1 MLKKLRLRFILIIMA
16 IVTVMLLAIVF
27 TVVHSTRKNLE
38 AESLRIMESIAADP
52 MQLGTYTE
60 EQGGDFPFFAL
71 QIGRHNEIMAISGGH
86 FDLSDETV
94 LEDLLLRTLNT
105 EQPEGELPEYHL
117 RYCRRIT
124 WDSCTIAFADIR
136 GEDKTV
142 ARVTRACVLIGV
154 ASFFIFL
161 LISFLLARLLV
172 KPVEAS
178 WAQQRQFISDA
189 SHELKTPLTVI
200 LTNAELMQSPD
211 YDAEAKEQ
219 FSDNILTMAKQM
231 RGLVEDLLDL
241 ARVDNGLT
249 RAVWERVDL
258 SRVLS
263 DAALP
268 FEPLY
273 FESGLE
279 LDSFIEPGIFVRG
292 SADHLRRVAEILLDN
307 ARKYSDPG
315 HVRFCLQRQGKN
327 QCVIS
332 VANPGAPISRDD
344 LQNIFK
350 RFYRADAARSRDGS
364 YGLGLPIA
372 QGIAGEHGGRIWAAS
387 AGGFNTFYVCLPTTA

>member
-1 MLKKLRLRFILIIMA
+1 MLKKLRLRFICIIMA
-16 IVTVMLLAIVF
+16 IVTLMLLAIVF
-27 TVVHSTRKNLE
+27 TVVRSTRQNLE
-38 AESLRIMESIAADP
+38 AESLRIMESIAANP
-52 MQLGTYTE
+52 MQLGAYTE
-60 EQGGDFPFFAL
+60 QEGGDFPFFAL
-71 QIGRHNEIMAISGGH
+71 QIGRHNEVVAISGGH
-86 FDLSDETV
+86 FDLSDERV
-94 LEDLLLRTLNT
+94 MEDLLLRTVNS
-105 EQPEGELPEYHL
+105 EEAEGELPEYHL
-117 RYCRRIT
+117 RFCRRMT
-124 WDSCTIAFADIR
+124 WDTCTIAFADIR

-142 ARVTRACVLIGV
+142 ARVTRACVLIGA
-154 ASFFIFL
+154 ASFLVFL
-161 LISFLLARLLV
+161 LISFLLAKWMVR
-172 KPVEAS
+172 PVEAS
-178 WAQQRQFISDA
+178 WDQQRQFISDA

-200 LTNAELMQSPD
+200 LTNAELLQSPD
-211 YDAEAKEQ
+211 YDAEAKDR
-219 FSDNILTMAKQM
+219 FSGNILTMARQM

-241 ARVDNGLT
+241 ARVDNGMT

-273 FESGLE
+273 FENGLE
-279 LDSFIEPGIFVRG
+279 LDAAVEEGIFVRG

-315 HVRFCLQRQGKN
+315 RVRFALQRQGKN
-327 QCVIS
+327 QCVLS

-344 LQNIFK
+344 LQHIFK

-372 QGIAGEHGGRIWAAS
+372 QGIVEKHGGRIWAAS
-387 AGGFNTFYVCLPTTA
+387 AGGMNIFYVSLPTVS

>member
-1 MLKKLRLRFILIIMA
+1 M
-16 IVTVMLLAIVF
+16 
-27 TVVHSTRKNLE
+27 
-38 AESLRIMESIAADP
+38 
-52 MQLGTYTE
+52 
-60 EQGGDFPFFAL
+60 
-71 QIGRHNEIMAISGGH
+71 
-86 FDLSDETV
+86 
-94 LEDLLLRTLNT
+94 
-105 EQPEGELPEYHL
+105 
-117 RYCRRIT
+117 
-124 WDSCTIAFADIR
+124 
-136 GEDKTV
+136 
-142 ARVTRACVLIGV
+142 
-154 ASFFIFL
+154 
-161 LISFLLARLLV
+161 
-172 KPVEAS
+172 
-178 WAQQRQFISDA
+178 
-189 SHELKTPLTVI
+189 
-200 LTNAELMQSPD
+200 
-211 YDAEAKEQ
+211 
-219 FSDNILTMAKQM
+219 
-231 RGLVEDLLDL
+231 
-241 ARVDNGLT
+241 
-249 RAVWERVDL
+249 
-258 SRVLS
+258 LS

-372 QGIAGEHGGRIWAAS
+372 QGIAGEHGGRIWASS
-387 AGGFNTFYVCLPTTA
+387 AGGINTFYVCLPTTA

>member
-1 MLKKLRLRFILIIMA
+1 MLKKLRLRFVCVIMA
-16 IVTVMLLAIVF
+16 IVTLMLLAIVF
-27 TVVHSTRKNLE
+27 TVVHSTRQNLE
-38 AESLRIMESIAADP
+38 AESLRIMESIAANP
-52 MQLGTYTE
+52 MQLGVYTE
-60 EQGGDFPFFAL
+60 QEGGDFPFFAL
-71 QIGRHNEIMAISGGH
+71 QIGRHNEVMAISGGH

-94 LEDLLLRTLNT
+94 LQDLLTKTVNS
-105 EQPEGELPEYHL
+105 EQAEGELPEYHL
-117 RYCRRIT
+117 RYCRRVT
-124 WDSCTIAFADIR
+124 WDTCTIAFADIR

-161 LISFLLARLLV
+161 LISILLAKWMV

-178 WAQQRQFISDA
+178 WDQQRQFISDA

-211 YDAEAKEQ
+211 YDAEAKGR
-219 FSDNILTMAKQM
+219 FSDNILTMARQM

-241 ARVDNGLT
+241 ARVDNGMT

-258 SRVLS
+258 SQVLS

-273 FESGLE
+273 FENGLE
-279 LDSFIEPGIFVRG
+279 LDSAVEAGIFVRG

-307 ARKYSDPG
+307 ARKYSEPG
-315 HVRFCLQRQGKN
+315 RVRFALQRQGKN
-327 QCVIS
+327 QCVLS

-344 LQNIFK
+344 LHNIFK

-372 QGIAGEHGGRIWAAS
+372 QGIVEKHGGRIWAAS
-387 AGGFNTFYVCLPTTA
+387 AGGINTFYVCLPTVA

>member
-1 MLKKLRLRFILIIMA
+1 MLKKLRFRFICIIMV

-27 TVVHSTRKNLE
+27 TVVHSTRQNLE
-38 AESLRIMESIAADP
+38 AESLRIMESIAANP
-52 MQLGTYTE
+52 MQLGEYTE
-60 EQGGDFPFFAL
+60 QEGGDFPYFAL
-71 QIGRHNEIMAISGGH
+71 QIGRRNEVMAISGGH

-94 LEDLLLRTLNT
+94 LQDLLLRTVNS
-105 EQPEGELPEYHL
+105 EESEGELPEYHL
-117 RYCRRIT
+117 RYCRRTT
-124 WDSCTIAFADIR
+124 WDTCTVAFADIS

-154 ASFFIFL
+154 ASFIIFL
-161 LISFLLARLLV
+161 LISFLLAKWMV

-200 LTNAELMQSPD
+200 LTNAELMQSPE
-211 YDAEAKEQ
+211 YDDEAKSR
-219 FSDNILTMAKQM
+219 FSGNILTMARQM

-249 RAVWERVDL
+249 RAAWERVDL
-258 SRVLS
+258 SQVLS

-273 FESGLE
+273 FESNLE
-279 LDSFIEPGIFVRG
+279 LDTVIEPGIFVHG

-307 ARKYSDPG
+307 ARKYSDSG
-315 HVRFCLQRQGKN
+315 HVRFALQRQGKN
-327 QCVIS
+327 QCVLS

-372 QGIAGEHGGRIWAAS
+372 QGIVGEHGGRIWAAS
-387 AGGFNTFYVCLPTTA
+387 AGGINTFYVCLPTVA

>member
-1 MLKKLRLRFILIIMA
+1 MLKKLRLRFICIIMA

-27 TVVHSTRKNLE
+27 TVVRSTRNNLE
-38 AESLRIMESIAADP
+38 AESLRIMESIAANP
-52 MQLGTYTE
+52 MQLGTYSE

-71 QIGRHNEIMAISGGH
+71 QIGRHNEVMAISGGH
-86 FDLSDETV
+86 FDLSDEAV
-94 LEDLLLRTLNT
+94 LEDLLMRTINSEET
-105 EQPEGELPEYHL
+105 EGELPEYHL
-117 RYCRRIT
+117 RYCRRTT
-124 WDSCTIAFADIR
+124 WDTCTIAFADIT

-142 ARVTRACVLIGV
+142 ARVTRACAGIGA
-154 ASFFIFL
+154 ASFAIFL
-161 LISFLLARLLV
+161 LISILLARLLV

-178 WAQQRQFISDA
+178 WNQQRQFISDA

-200 LTNAELMQSPD
+200 LTNAELLQSPD
-211 YDAEAKEQ
+211 YDEQTRGQ
-219 FSDNILTMAKQM
+219 FSANILTMAKQM

-249 RAVWERVDL
+249 RAVWEKVDL

-273 FESGLE
+273 FENGLE
-279 LDSFIEPGIFVRG
+279 LDSFVEPGIFVHG

-315 HVRFCLQRQGKN
+315 HVRFALQRQGKN
-327 QCVIS
+327 QCVLS
-332 VANPGAPISRDD
+332 VANPGASISHAD

-372 QGIAGEHGGRIWAAS
+372 QGIVQEHGGRIWAAS
-387 AGGFNTFYVCLPTTA
+387 AGGMNTFYVSLPTVT